1 MKKINK
7 YYVIY
12 LATLLLISLTVPKA
26 AGQSTMPDELLKSS
40 MNDQFKYIEEKTR
53 IYENYRAIREDMFQK
68 LVENM
73 SDTLKERSSIIKRLN
88 GTVAKLN
95 NRNDTLAANL
105 ETTKTSLQ
113 TAVSSKNSIPILGR
127 EVNKATY
134 NSIMWLTIIG
144 LAVILAMLFLS
155 LKRSLTVAHNA
166 EKELKD
172 LRDEYQAY
180 KKTSREARE
189 KMSMDHFNELKKLK
203 GG

>member
-7 YYVIY
+7 YHLTY
-12 LATLLLISLTVPKA
+12 LAILLFLSLTVPKA
-26 AGQSTMPDELLKSS
+26 AGQSELPDALLKSS

-68 LVENM
+68 LIENM
-73 SDTLKERSSIIKRLN
+73 SDTLNERSSMIKRLT

-95 NRNDTLAANL
+95 NRNDTLTANL
-105 ETTKTSLQ
+105 ETIKTSLQ
-113 TAVSSKNSIPILGR
+113 TAVSTKNSIPILGR
-127 EVNKATY
+127 EVNKITY
-134 NSIMWLTIIG
+134 NSIMWLTILG
-144 LAVILAMLFLS
+144 LALILAMLFLS

-180 KKTSREARE
+180 KKSSREARE